1 MSQDN
6 DDIWSAP
13 SATLDETSTAKPLGH
28 RILMVVAA
36 VLLSSLFSGLGQFF
50 NRQWL
55 KGALFV
61 VLGFLL
67 WFVLLGWVV
76 HLVAL
81 VDAGFVAWRRSGA
94 GEMG

>member
-1 MSQDN
+1 MKHDN

-13 SATLDETSTAKPLGH
+13 SATLDETSREKPLSY
-28 RILMVVAA
+28 RVFMVVVA
-36 VLLSSLFSGLGQFF
+36 VLLSILFSGLGQFF

-55 KGALFV
+55 KGAIFI

-67 WFVLLGWVV
+67 WFVLLGWIV

-81 VDAGFVAWRRSGA
+81 VDAGFVAWRRTGA
-94 GEMG
+94 D